1 MTHARFL
8 GTLILACSLI
18 LIIPACRKGSRES
31 ARPVEPS
38 PDLARRPLIWPAA
51 EPGPYEVGY
60 RVLHEYDSTR
70 TFKPKFDYFGRPTEG
85 TIARPIQISVWYP
98 AAALPGLNRM
108 KLEDY
113 YFATA
118 TETDFAP
125 PSAERLT
132 ILKNR
137 LKNIWP
143 LEFRIPPE
151 GRAAI
156 REKIEAA
163 FQEEVFAAKDAAPEK
178 GPFPLIVH
186 MPGYNASPAH
196 HAYLFEY
203 LASHGYVVAAVPNMG
218 RYRREIDDEA
228 ASLDVQAR
236 DLEFAVARMGEFP
249 FVDPSRVGT
258 TGMSWGGFSNVLFGG
273 RDARVDAVLT
283 LDGAIT
289 MPEELKL
296 IEAVPG
302 YSHKAFDKAYMQLLV
317 TPSEAKFR
325 PKDLRF
331 FEALEY
337 GDAHMVQFRGVDHDE
352 FSCGYLRLR
361 NLRETDPARVAYL
374 EEFSR
379 RIYRSA
385 LQFFDAY
392 LKGDEKALHS
402 LVGAA
407 EGPDG
412 SVTED
417 GAVVLRRFR
426 KGKSRPLTRGAF
438 IDIVRSRGAA
448 EAAKI
453 YAGYSR
459 LHPGNDL
466 IVSSSIGPVYMD
478 AFESGD
484 LKEALAIC
492 ELWRTGL
499 PNDPGP
505 LFSLARVYA
514 ASGEIDKAIGCYEA
528 ILALRIDPEVEEAA
542 RKRLQEARLKRSAD
556 ASLK

>member
-1 MTHARFL
+1 MTRARL
-8 GTLILACSLI
+8 IGALILASSL
-18 LIIPACRKGSRES
+18 LIPISACEKAPRAS
-31 ARPVEPS
+31 EPS
-38 PDLARRPLIWPAA
+38 AERQPGIAPRPRIWPDA

-60 RVLHEYDSTR
+60 RVLHEYDTTR

-85 TIARPIQISVWYP
+85 TIARPVQISVWYP
-98 AAALPGLNRM
+98 APPAPGPIRM

-113 YFATA
+113 YFTTA

-125 PSAERLT
+125 PSSERLT

-143 LEFRIPPE
+143 IEFRIPPE

-156 REKIEAA
+156 GERIEAA
-163 FQEEVFAAKDAAPEK
+163 FQEEVFAAKGAAPEK

-196 HAYLFEY
+196 HAYLFEV

-218 RYRREIDDEA
+218 RFRREIDDEA
-228 ASLDVQAR
+228 ASLEVQAR

-249 FVDPSRVGT
+249 FVDISRVGT

-302 YSHKAFDKAYMQLLV
+302 YSHEAFDKAYMQLLV
-317 TPSEAKFR
+317 APSEAKFR

-361 NLRETDPARVAYL
+361 NLRETDAARIAYL

-379 RIYRSA
+379 QVYRCA

-392 LKGDEKALHS
+392 LKDDEAALRS
-402 LVGAA
+402 LVEAA
-407 EGPDG
+407 ESGPEGG
-412 SVTED
+412 S
-417 GAVVLRRFR
+417 GPIVLRRF
-426 KGKSRPLTRGAF
+426 KKAQPRPLTRGEF
-438 IDIVRSRGAA
+438 IDLIKSRGAT

-453 YAGYSR
+453 YADYCR
-459 LHPGNDL
+459 LHPRNDL
-466 IVSSSIGPVYMD
+466 IISSSIGPVYMD

-499 PNDPGP
+499 PNDAGP
-505 LFSLARVYA
+505 LFSLARVHTA
-514 ASGEIDKAIGCYEA
+514 AGEADKAIDCYEK
-528 ILALRIDPEVEEAA
+528 ILAMGVREEHAATA
-542 RKRLQEARLKRSAD
+542 RKRLEEVRAKLK
-556 ASLK
+556 

>member
-1 MTHARFL
+1 MTPSRAIGAVIL
-8 GTLILACSLI
+8 ASSLIPVILACQK
-18 LIIPACRKGSRES
+18 AAREP
-31 ARPVEPS
+31 ARPALSSAS
-38 PDLARRPLIWPAA
+38 PTRRPQIWPDAD
-51 EPGPYEVGY
+51 PGPYEVGY
-60 RVLHEYDSTR
+60 RVLHEYDTTR
-70 TFKPKFDYFGRPTEG
+70 TFKAKLDYFGQPTKG
-85 TIARPIQISVWYP
+85 PIARPIQISVWYP
-98 AAALPGLNRM
+98 ASPAPGLSRM
-108 KLEDY
+108 KLQDY
-113 YFATA
+113 YFTTA

-125 PSAERLT
+125 PSPDRLT

-143 LEFRIPPE
+143 IEFRVPPE

-163 FQEEVFAAKDAAPEK
+163 FQEEVPAVRDAPPEK

-186 MPGYNASPAH
+186 MPGYNGSPAH
-196 HAYLFEY
+196 HADLFEY

-236 DLEFAVARMGEFP
+236 DLEFAVTRMGEFP
-249 FVDPSRVGT
+249 EVDLSRVGT
-258 TGMSWGGFSNVLFGG
+258 TGMSWGGFSNVLFGE

-302 YSHKAFDKAYMQLLV
+302 YSHRAFGKAYMQLLV

-331 FEALEY
+331 YETLEY

-361 NLRETDPARVAYL
+361 NLRETDAARVADL

-379 RIYRSA
+379 QIYRCA
-385 LQFFDAY
+385 REFFDAY
-392 LKGDEKALHS
+392 LKGDELAFRS
-402 LVGAA
+402 LVEAA
-407 EGPDG
+407 EEPAG
-412 SVTED
+412 SAKTE
-417 GAVVLRRFR
+417 GAIVLRRFK
-426 KGKSRPLTRGAF
+426 KGKPRPLTRAEF
-438 IDIVRSRGAA
+438 IDLIKSRGAV
-448 EAAKI
+448 EAARI
-453 YAGYSR
+453 YADYSS
-459 LHPGNDL
+459 LHPQNDL
-466 IVSSSIGPVYMD
+466 IISSSIGPVYMD
-478 AFESGD
+478 TLESGD

-505 LFSLARVYA
+505 LFSMARVYTA
-514 ASGEIDKAIGCYEA
+514 AEEIDQAIGCYEK
-528 ILALRIDPEVEEAA
+528 ILTMGVRSEQAETARRRLEEVRAK
-542 RKRLQEARLKRSAD
+542 RK
-556 ASLK
+556 

>member
-1 MTHARFL
+1 MNRARFL
-8 GTLILACSLI
+8 GLLVLVCSLI
-18 LIIPACRKGSRES
+18 PITPACRKESREPERS
-31 ARPVEPS
+31 VEGL
-38 PDLARRPLIWPAA
+38 PDLAQRPRIWPDAG
-51 EPGPYEVGY
+51 PGPYEVGY
-60 RVLHEYDSTR
+60 RVLHEHDTTR
-70 TFKPKFDYFGRPTEG
+70 TFKPKLDYFGRPTEG

-98 AAALPGLNRM
+98 AASVPGRSRM

-113 YFATA
+113 YFTTA
-118 TETDFAP
+118 TETDFAT
-125 PSAERLT
+125 PSTERLS
-132 ILKNR
+132 ILANR

-156 REKIEAA
+156 RERIEAA
-163 FQEEVFAAKDAAPEK
+163 FQEEVFAARDAAPEK

-196 HAYLFEY
+196 HAHLFEY

-236 DLEFAVARMGEFP
+236 DLEFAVARMVEVP
-249 FVDPSRVGT
+249 QVDPSRVGT
-258 TGMSWGGFSNVLFGG
+258 TGMSWGGFSNVLFGE

-302 YSHKAFDKAYMQLLV
+302 YSHGAFDKAYMQLLV
-317 TPSEAKFR
+317 TPAEAKFR

-361 NLRETDPARVAYL
+361 NLRETDLARIAYL

-379 RIYRSA
+379 QVYRCA

-392 LKGDEKALHS
+392 LKGDESALRS
-402 LVGAA
+402 LVEAA
-407 EGPDG
+407 ESRDGLGADDGPI
-412 SVTED
+412 
-417 GAVVLRRFR
+417 VLRRYKKAR
-426 KGKSRPLTRGAF
+426 PRPLTRAEF
-438 IDIVRSRGAA
+438 IDIIKSRGAA

-453 YAGYSR
+453 YADYSR
-459 LHPGNDL
+459 AQPRNDL
-466 IVSSSIGPVYMD
+466 IVSSAIGPVYMD

-484 LKEALAIC
+484 LEEALAIC
-492 ELWRTGL
+492 ELWRTAL
-499 PNDPGP
+499 PNEPGP
-505 LFSLARVYA
+505 LFSLARVHTA
-514 ASGEIDKAIGCYEA
+514 AGEADKAIACYER
-528 ILALRIDPEVEEAA
+528 ILAMGVREEQAETA
-542 RKRLQEARLKRSAD
+542 RKRLEEIRAKLK
-556 ASLK
+556 

>member
-1 MTHARFL
+1 MGRARFFA
-8 GTLILACSLI
+8 TLILACS
-18 LIIPACRKGSRES
+18 IIPFLTACQKGPREPEGTTE
-31 ARPVEPS
+31 RPA
-38 PDLARRPLIWPAA
+38 DHGQRPRIWPGT

-60 RVLHEYDSTR
+60 RVLHEYDTTR

-85 TIARPIQISVWYP
+85 TIARPVQISVWYP
-98 AAALPGLNRM
+98 APPVPGPSRM

-113 YFATA
+113 YFTTA
-118 TETDFAP
+118 TETDFAQ
-125 PSAERLT
+125 PSIERLT

-143 LEFRIPPE
+143 IEFRIPPE

-156 REKIEAA
+156 RERIEAA
-163 FQEEVFAAKDAAPEK
+163 FQEEVFAVKDAAPGK

-186 MPGYNASPAH
+186 LPGYNASPSH
-196 HAYLFEY
+196 HAYLFEV

-218 RYRREIDDEA
+218 RFRREIDDEA
-228 ASLDVQAR
+228 ASLEVQAR

-249 FVDPSRVGT
+249 FVDISRVGT

-302 YSHKAFDKAYMQLLV
+302 YSHEAFDKAYMQLLV
-317 TPSEAKFR
+317 APSEAKFR

-337 GDAHMVQFRGVDHDE
+337 SDAHMVQFRGVDHDE

-361 NLRETDPARVAYL
+361 NLRETDAARIAYL

-379 RIYRSA
+379 QVYRRA

-392 LKGDEKALHS
+392 LKDDEAALRS
-402 LVGAA
+402 LVEAA
-407 EGPDG
+407 ESGPERG
-412 SVTED
+412 S
-417 GAVVLRRFR
+417 GPIVLRRF
-426 KGKSRPLTRGAF
+426 KKAQPRPLTRGEF
-438 IDIVRSRGAA
+438 IDLIKSRGAT

-453 YAGYSR
+453 YAEYSR
-459 LHPGNDL
+459 IHPRNDL
-466 IVSSSIGPVYMD
+466 IISSSIGPVYMD

-499 PNDPGP
+499 PNDAGP
-505 LFSLARVYA
+505 LFSLARVHTA
-514 ASGEIDKAIGCYEA
+514 AGEADKAIACYER
-528 ILALRIDPEVEEAA
+528 ILAMGVREEQAETA
-542 RKRLQEARLKRSAD
+542 RKRLEEVRAKLK
-556 ASLK
+556 

>member
-1 MTHARFL
+1 MTRARL
-8 GTLILACSLI
+8 PGALILACSFI
-18 LIIPACRKGSRES
+18 LVIPACRKETRGPVRS
-31 ARPVEPS
+31 AEPQPDPAQRP
-38 PDLARRPLIWPAA
+38 RIWPDA

-60 RVLHEYDSTR
+60 QVLHEYDPTR
-70 TFKPKFDYFGRPTEG
+70 TFKPKFDYFGRPAEG
-85 TIARPIQISVWYP
+85 PIARPIQISVWYP
-98 AAALPGLNRM
+98 AAPAPGLRRM

-113 YFATA
+113 YFTTA

-125 PSAERLT
+125 PSPERLT

-143 LEFRIPPE
+143 IEFRIPPE

-156 REKIEAA
+156 RERIEAA
-163 FQEEVFAAKDAAPEK
+163 FREEVFAVRDASPEK

-186 MPGYNASPAH
+186 MPGYNGSPAD

-236 DLEFAVARMGEFP
+236 DLEFATARMAEFP
-249 FVDPSRVGT
+249 NADPSRVGT
-258 TGMSWGGFSNVLFGG
+258 TGMSWGGFSNVLFGE
-273 RDARVDAVLT
+273 RDSRVDAVLT

-302 YSHKAFDKAYMQLLV
+302 YSHEAFDKAYMQLLV
-317 TPSEAKFR
+317 TPSEARFR

-337 GDAHMVQFRGVDHDE
+337 GEAHMVQFRGVDHDE

-361 NLRETDPARVAYL
+361 NIRETDPARVAYL

-379 RIYRSA
+379 QVYRCA

-392 LKGDEKALHS
+392 LKSDESSFRS
-402 LVGAA
+402 LVEAA
-407 EGPDG
+407 ENRDGRATDDGPI
-412 SVTED
+412 
-417 GAVVLRRFR
+417 VLRRFK
-426 KGKSRPLTRGAF
+426 KGSSRPLTRGAF
-438 IDIVRSRGAA
+438 VDIIRTRGAA

-453 YAGYSR
+453 YADYCRSHSR
-459 LHPGNDL
+459 NDL
-466 IVSSSIGPVYMD
+466 IISSSIGPVYME

-484 LKEALAIC
+484 LEEALAIC

-505 LFSLARVYA
+505 LFSLARVHA
-514 ASGEIDKAIGCYEA
+514 AAGEADKAVACYEK
-528 ILALRIDPEVEEAA
+528 ILAMGVREEQAETA
-542 RKRLQEARLKRSAD
+542 RKRLEEVRGRLK
-556 ASLK
+556 

>member
-1 MTHARFL
+1 MGRARFF
-8 GTLILACSLI
+8 GALILACS
-18 LIIPACRKGSRES
+18 IIFFLTACQKGPQEPEGTTKRPADHGQRSR
-31 ARPVEPS
+31 
-38 PDLARRPLIWPAA
+38 IWPDAN
-51 EPGPYEVGY
+51 PGPYEVGY
-60 RVLHEYDSTR
+60 RVLHEYDTTR

-85 TIARPIQISVWYP
+85 PIARPIQISVWYP
-98 AAALPGLNRM
+98 AAPAPGLSRM

-113 YFATA
+113 YFTTA

-143 LEFRIPPE
+143 IEFRIPPE

-156 REKIEAA
+156 RERIEAA
-163 FQEEVFAAKDAAPEK
+163 FQEEVFAVKDAAPAK

-186 MPGYNASPAH
+186 LPGYNASPSH
-196 HAYLFEY
+196 HAYLFEV

-218 RYRREIDDEA
+218 RFRREIDDEA

-249 FVDPSRVGT
+249 FVDISRVGT

-289 MPEELKL
+289 MPEELML

-361 NLRETDPARVAYL
+361 NLRETEPARVAYL

-379 RIYRSA
+379 QVYRCA
-385 LQFFDAY
+385 LLFFDAY
-392 LKGDEKALHS
+392 LKGDESALRS
-402 LVGAA
+402 LVEAA
-407 EGPDG
+407 EAQGGAGSESGP
-412 SVTED
+412 V
-417 GAVVLRRFR
+417 ALRRFKR
-426 KGKSRPLTRGAF
+426 AQVRPLTRGEF
-438 IDIVRSRGAA
+438 IDLIKSRGAT

-453 YAGYSR
+453 YADYSR
-459 LHPGNDL
+459 LHPRNDL
-466 IVSSSIGPVYMD
+466 IISSSIGPVYME

-492 ELWRTGL
+492 ELWRAGL
-499 PNDPGP
+499 PNDAGP
-505 LFSLARVYA
+505 LFSLARVHA
-514 ASGEIDKAIGCYEA
+514 AAGEADKAIACYER
-528 ILALRIDPEVEEAA
+528 ILAMGVREEQAETA
-542 RKRLQEARLKRSAD
+542 RKRLEEVRGKLK
-556 ASLK
+556 